1 MQRESSAG
9 LAFLPCLSV
18 LSLHSE
24 GHTFRSVDYSCECSM
39 NLPYPA
45 PGRHKS
51 RYGTGYV
58 FAVFDKPNN
67 LIVEFTGTTF
77 CQSERA

>member
-1 MQRESSAG
+1 
-9 LAFLPCLSV
+9 
-18 LSLHSE
+18 
-24 GHTFRSVDYSCECSM
+24 M

-77 CQSERA
+77 GPSERAKKI